1 MIRRW
6 TPYLLTAPAA
16 ALLLGLLVGPVVLLA
31 RMSLYEPGRG
41 HGFFTPGT
49 WTPANFAAIADGHG
63 LRLLGFTLLFGV
75 GVAALSL
82 AIAYPLALFL
92 RSLPPKAR
100 LFALGLVLMPKFA
113 NVLAVLFGLQQFLG
127 ASGAVNGLLVG
138 SGIVG
143 GPLTLTRNLF
153 GAAVGEVYLILPYAV
168 LVLFVRVVAID
179 PTLEA
184 VARGLGASRRQVFL
198 RVTLPLSAPGLI
210 LAGQLGLVWGLGAF
224 LGPMILGG
232 PAETTLSVEVNRQ
245 AFEYGRWPRAAAL
258 TVLLVACVGAA
269 LASWAASTRSPA
281 RAGE

>member
-1 MIRRW
+1 M
-6 TPYLLTAPAA
+6 
-16 ALLLGLLVGPVVLLA
+16 
-31 RMSLYEPGRG
+31 
-41 HGFFTPGT
+41 
-49 WTPANFAAIADGHG
+49 
-63 LRLLGFTLLFGV
+63 
-75 GVAALSL
+75 
-82 AIAYPLALFL
+82 
-92 RSLPPKAR
+92 
-100 LFALGLVLMPKFA
+100 
-113 NVLAVLFGLQQFLG
+113 
-127 ASGAVNGLLVG
+127 
-138 SGIVG
+138 
-143 GPLTLTRNLF
+143 
-153 GAAVGEVYLILPYAV
+153 YLILPYAV